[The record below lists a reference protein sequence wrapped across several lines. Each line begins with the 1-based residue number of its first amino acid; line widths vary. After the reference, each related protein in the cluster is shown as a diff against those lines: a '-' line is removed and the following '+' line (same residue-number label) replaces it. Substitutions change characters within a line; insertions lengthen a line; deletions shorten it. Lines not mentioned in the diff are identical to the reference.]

1 MGGLEDAFWLIDDAA
16 ASSRK
21 RARGRNDHH
30 QKLYFFFFFFSLS
43 LSLFSRLSSTI
54 DWPHDRQNNTN

>member
-30 QKLYFFFFFFSLS
+30 QKL
-43 LSLFSRLSSTI
+43 
-54 DWPHDRQNNTN
+54 